1 MQVLTT
7 EGVECLVE
15 NTKKYVDENKIKFL
29 QASFEVVD
37 GNLIM
42 AIPDDADEPDIH
54 IDENGYLV
62 YTPN

>member
-1 MQVLTT
+1 MEVLTL
-7 EGVECLVE
+7 EGVEQLVE
-15 NTKKYVDENKIKFL
+15 NTKTYVNENKTEFL
-29 QASFEVVD
+29 QASFEVTD

-42 AIPDDADEPDIH
+42 TLPGDADEPDIH

>member
-1 MQVLTT
+1 MEVLTM

-15 NTKKYVDENKIKFL
+15 NTKNYVSENKTDFL
-29 QASFEVVD
+29 QASFEVTD

-42 AIPDDADEPDIH
+42 TIPDDADEPDMH

>member
-1 MQVLTT
+1 MEVLTK
-7 EGVECLVE
+7 EGVECLIE
-15 NTKKYVDENKIKFL
+15 NTKNYVNENKANFL
-29 QASFEVVD
+29 QPSLEVTD

-42 AIPDDADEPDIH
+42 TLPDDVDEPDMY

>member
-1 MQVLTT
+1 MEVLTM

-15 NTKKYVDENKIKFL
+15 NTKNYVDENKTDFL
-29 QASFEVVD
+29 QASFEVTD

-42 AIPDDADEPDIH
+42 TLPDDADEPDMH

-62 YTPN
+62 YTPE